1 MTGLAAVPGSGDPGL
16 ARDESPNPLLRYQEE
31 IWYFTFGIGHPLA
44 WRYVRL
50 RGTVE
55 SSRELMCTIFGT
67 NWARQY
73 GQSEGRERTSRPGM
87 TELDL
92 GLDREG

>member
-1 MTGLAAVPGSGDPGL
+1 MSGLAAVPGSGDPGL
-16 ARDESPNPLLRYQEE
+16 KQHESPNLLHRHQEF
-31 IWYFTFGIGHPLA
+31 WYFTFGLEHPLA
-44 WRYVRL
+44 RRYVRIY
-50 RGTVE
+50 GTVE
-55 SSRELMCTIFGT
+55 SSRELMCAIFGT

-73 GQSEGRERTSRPGM
+73 AQSEGLARTGQHGM

>member
-1 MTGLAAVPGSGDPGL
+1 MTGLAAVPGGEPGGL
-16 ARDESPNPLLRYQEE
+16 KHGESPSPLLRYQEE

-55 SSRELMCTIFGT
+55 STRELMISIFGT

-73 GQSEGRERTSRPGM
+73 AQSEGRKRTSRPGM

-92 GLDREG
+92 GLDREA